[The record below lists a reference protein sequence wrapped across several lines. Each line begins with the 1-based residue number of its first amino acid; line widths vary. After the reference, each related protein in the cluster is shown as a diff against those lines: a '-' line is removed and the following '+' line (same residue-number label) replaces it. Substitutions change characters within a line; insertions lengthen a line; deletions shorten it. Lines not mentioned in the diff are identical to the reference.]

1 MSENF
6 DENRELCDDGNCLGV
21 VIDHRCNL
29 CGIASNSS
37 SNSDSSSSSNFG
49 SEIGS
54 ETVGCE
60 LSAVSSESSDS
71 PDGFDPDRAL
81 CPDGAC
87 TGLLGSDSKCKVCG
101 RTP

>member
-1 MSENF
+1 MSEDF

-21 VIDHRCNL
+21 VVDGRCNV
-29 CGIASNSS
+29 CGGGGGGLGAGPRSASDAA
-37 SNSDSSSSSNFG
+37 SDSASD

-54 ETVGCE
+54 VG
-60 LSAVSSESSDS
+60 SVDS
-71 PDGFDPDRAL
+71 LGSVDADEFDPDRAL